1 MTGVINIT
9 KKSFAFL
16 LIAFVG
22 LLVANEAVYRH
33 THHIN
38 GHTVTHAHPYDTSS
52 DDQPSQTHRHSKAQI
67 AFFNL
72 LELLFPVFFLVFFTL
87 SIPKPL
93 RRAVKNTITVYSSR
107 ILNHQGRAPPVS

>member
-1 MTGVINIT
+1 MNGVINIT

-52 DDQPSQTHRHSKAQI
+52 DDQPSQTHQHSKTQI
-67 AFFNL
+67 AFLNL
-72 LELLFPVFFLVFFTL
+72 LEVLFPAIFLVFITL
-87 SIPKPL
+87 SVPRPFQ
-93 RRAVKNTITVYSSR
+93 RAVRNIIPVYSAR
-107 ILNHQGRAPPVS
+107 ILNHQGRAPPVL